1 MFQYEK
7 RSPHSLFQLLNK
19 LRTTA
24 SKQESCPSV
33 AVKNHDII
41 WFDLVNF
48 ELSCNPQV
56 RPTKLVS
63 DSIVDLGSADQ
74 DVGSG
79 HLHNLY
85 QESPD
90 SGLLRFEQLDL
101 SFACD
106 VQLDREWTFVFRL

>member
-1 MFQYEK
+1 MLQDEK
-7 RSPHSLFQLLNK
+7 RSPHSLFQLLDK

-63 DSIVDLGSADQ
+63 VADY
-74 DVGSG
+74 GCASG
-79 HLHNLY
+79 FCR
-85 QESPD
+85 
-90 SGLLRFEQLDL
+90 RFEILGVYEMYGEDSLPASWSQIR
-101 SFACD
+101 SSI
-106 VQLDREWTFVFRL
+106 LDRQ